1 MFFVLSLQLA
11 EELRLK
17 EKRETQVVEELAGLR
32 DSLRSEEQT
41 RSELSEDRERL
52 SKQLGDLEAAL
63 QVELF
68 RHLSEFSVKAL
79 IDTFDLMEFLYLIAC
94 GNML

>member
-1 MFFVLSLQLA
+1 LQLA

-32 DSLRSEEQT
+32 DSLRSEEQI
-41 RSELSEDRERL
+41 RSELSEERERL

-63 QVELF
+63 QVLLF
-68 RHLSEFSVKAL
+68 PLTSFFYFQLFFRTSYYSTYPF
-79 IDTFDLMEFLYLIAC
+79 
-94 GNML
+94 

>member
-1 MFFVLSLQLA
+1 MFFMFSLQLA

-41 RSELSEDRERL
+41 RSELSEERERL

-63 QVELF
+63 QVLLVP
-68 RHLSEFSVKAL
+68 RLSLFSVKL
-79 IDTFDLMEFLYLIAC
+79 
-94 GNML
+94 

>member
-1 MFFVLSLQLA
+1 MFFVSSLQLA

-41 RSELSEDRERL
+41 RSELSEERERL

-63 QVELF
+63 QVLLF
-68 RHLSEFSVKAL
+68 PHL
-79 IDTFDLMEFLYLIAC
+79 
-94 GNML
+94 

>member
-1 MFFVLSLQLA
+1 LQLA

-17 EKRETQVVEELAGLR
+17 EKRETQVMEELAGLR

-41 RSELSEDRERL
+41 RSELSEERERL

-63 QVELF
+63 QVVL
-68 RHLSEFSVKAL
+68 LLLKYY
-79 IDTFDLMEFLYLIAC
+79 FLL
-94 GNML
+94 

>member
-1 MFFVLSLQLA
+1 MFFMFSLQLA

-41 RSELSEDRERL
+41 RSELSEERERL

-63 QVELF
+63 QVLLVPRLSLF
-68 RHLSEFSVKAL
+68 SDKL
-79 IDTFDLMEFLYLIAC
+79 
-94 GNML
+94 

>member
-1 MFFVLSLQLA
+1 MFVVSLQLA

-41 RSELSEDRERL
+41 RSELSEERERL

-63 QVELF
+63 QVLIF
-68 RHLSEFSVKAL
+68 PFYLCFLLSP
-79 IDTFDLMEFLYLIAC
+79 
-94 GNML
+94 N